1 MPPVDTE
8 AWLAAW
14 NDQSARSKIELS
26 DPEVEVHAVTLGIEG
41 RHYKGHDGLRQWMRD
56 VRDRFGARTTHE
68 AIDVLGDDAL
78 MIRGTLYLDD
88 GFGGEQQQRF
98 AMVVH
103 LRDGKARWIGTFF
116 SAADAKAAY
125 TSGVTGPDPG

>member
-1 MPPVDTE
+1 VAAVDTD

-14 NDQSARSKIELS
+14 NDQSARPKIELS

-56 VRDRFGARTTHE
+56 VRDRFGARTVAE

-78 MIRGTLYLDD
+78 LIRGTVYMDD
-88 GFGGEQQQRF
+88 RFGGEQQQSF
-98 AMVVH
+98 AIVVH
-103 LRDGKARWIGTFF
+103 LQDGKARWLGTFF

-125 TSGVTGPDPG
+125 ASGVTGPGPG